1 MRLFIKLKALVDS
14 LAAVW
19 HSRRGELV
27 LSEKIDSNAAQPKPY
42 RRKLGDTTYLVSAVF
57 SEEGTETVIDRISRL
72 LDSRTRYEAPLCLDA
87 KAD

>member
-1 MRLFIKLKALVDS
+1 MQLFVKLKAWANRLS
-14 LAAVW
+14 AVW

-27 LSEKIDSNAAQPKPY
+27 LSDKYKSSATQPKPY

-57 SEEGTETVIDRISRL
+57 SEEDTETVIDRISRL